1 MTTFNFLALYVKDLP
16 KSTEF
21 YKKLFDL
28 DPAAQ
33 RPGFA
38 MFALPNGLQF
48 GLWLTGTVD
57 PEAEITGGGAEY
69 GIPLPDADALRQ
81 SYETSRSQGL
91 TVIQAPT
98 EMNFGLTYVVEDP
111 DRHRIRYFVPAAR

>member
-1 MTTFNFLALYVKDLP
+1 MTTLNFLALYVKDLP

-21 YKKLFDL
+21 YKKLFGF
-28 DPAAQ
+28 DPVAQ

-38 MFALPNGLQF
+38 MFALPNGVQF
-48 GLWLTGTVD
+48 GLWLAGTVD
-57 PEAEITGGGAEY
+57 PEAEVTGGGAEY
-69 GIPLPDADALRQ
+69 GIPIANADALRQ
-81 SYETSRSQGL
+81 SYEMSRSGGL
-91 TVIQAPT
+91 TVIQSPT